1 LSQIKT
7 LSRSAKTS
15 MNQTPNTS
23 IEQIT
28 RTTQIIMGSLIAG
41 VTGFL
46 LVVVFLV
53 HFAGFGAPAGAAGAP
68 GQAAGA
74 NPAATAQSMPILTYF
89 AAGMGAIFLP
99 LSFILPGYIAA
110 QNLCSGATGPPDGS
124 SSGSK
129 NPAASPGQA
138 VTLGGAFQTS
148 AIISGALNEAPAFLA
163 GIAYLIEQ
171 TPIALGVMLV
181 LVAAMFV
188 RFPTRGSVE
197 RWIEQQEEKARF
209 GSY

>member
-15 MNQTPNTS
+15 MSQTPNTS

-28 RTTQIIMGSLIAG
+28 RTTQIIMGGLIAG

-53 HFAGFGAPAGAAGAP
+53 HFAGFGAPVGAAGAL

-74 NPAATAQSMPILTYF
+74 NPAATAQSIPILTYL
-89 AAGMGAIFLP
+89 AAGMGAILLP

-110 QNLCSGATGPPDGS
+110 QNLRSGATGQRDGS
-124 SSGSK
+124 SSPSK
-129 NPAASPGQA
+129 NLTASPDQA
-138 VTLGGAFQTS
+138 VNPAGAFQTS
-148 AIISGALNEAPAFLA
+148 AIIGGALNEAPAFLA

-171 TPIALGVMLV
+171 NPIALGVMLV
-181 LVAAMFV
+181 LLAAMFV
-188 RFPTRGSVE
+188 RFPSRSSVE
-197 RWIEQQEEKARF
+197 RWIEQQEEMLR
-209 GSY
+209 SSSD

>member
-15 MNQTPNTS
+15 MSQTPNTS

-28 RTTQIIMGSLIAG
+28 RMTQIIMGGLIAG

-53 HFAGFGAPAGAAGAP
+53 HFAGFGAPVGAAGAL

-74 NPAATAQSMPILTYF
+74 NPAAIAQSIPILTYL
-89 AAGMGAIFLP
+89 AAGMGAILLP

-110 QNLCSGATGPPDGS
+110 QNLRSGATGPPDGS
-124 SSGSK
+124 SSPSK
-129 NPAASPGQA
+129 NPTASPAQA
-138 VTLGGAFQTS
+138 VTPAGAFQTS
-148 AIISGALNEAPAFLA
+148 AIIGGALNEAPAFLA

-171 TPIALGVMLV
+171 NPIALGVILV
-181 LVAAMFV
+181 LLAAMFV

-197 RWIEQQEEKARF
+197 RWIEQQEEKLR
-209 GSY
+209 SRPY

>member
-1 LSQIKT
+1 MS
-7 LSRSAKTS
+7 
-15 MNQTPNTS
+15 QTPNTS

-28 RTTQIIMGSLIAG
+28 RATQIIMGSLIAG
-41 VTGFL
+41 VTSFL

-74 NPAATAQSMPILTYF
+74 NPAATAQSIPILTYL
-89 AAGMGAIFLP
+89 AAGMGAILLP
-99 LSFILPGYIAA
+99 LSFVLPGYIAA
-110 QNLCSGATGPPDGS
+110 QNLRSGATGPPDGS
-124 SSGSK
+124 SSPSQ

-138 VTLGGAFQTS
+138 VTPSGAFQTS
-148 AIISGALNEAPAFLA
+148 AIIGGALNEAPAFLA

-171 TPIALGVMLV
+171 NPIALGVMLV
-181 LVAAMFV
+181 LLAAMFV

-197 RWIEQQEEKARF
+197 RWIEQQEEKLRS

>member
-15 MNQTPNTS
+15 MSQTPNTS

-41 VTGFL
+41 VMGFL

-53 HFAGFGAPAGAAGAP
+53 HFAGLGAPAGAAGAP

-74 NPAATAQSMPILTYF
+74 NPAAVPQSIPILTYL
-89 AAGMGAIFLP
+89 AAGMGAVVLP

-110 QNLCSGATGPPDGS
+110 RNLRSGATGAPDGS
-124 SSGSK
+124 SSPCK
-129 NPAASPGQA
+129 NPAASPGPA
-138 VTLGGAFQTS
+138 VTAAGAFQTS
-148 AIISGALNEAPAFLA
+148 AIIGGALNEAPAFLA
-163 GIAYLIEQ
+163 GVAYLFEQ
-171 TPIALGVMLV
+171 NPIALGVMFVML
-181 LVAAMFV
+181 AAMLV
-188 RFPTRGSVE
+188 RFPTLGSVE
-197 RWIEQQEEKARF
+197 RWIEQQEEKLRS